1 MRNMPVIQDRTA
13 PFAPG
18 RAIGS
23 SLGQSLGHSTGGWLF
38 GLFFVAVLVAL
49 AVGAV
54 AWTNDLASNLGGLVV
69 QTPGRRRMRR
79 RH

>member
-1 MRNMPVIQDRTA
+1 MTEQRASFGRCGWIV
-13 PFAPG
+13 FA
-18 RAIGS
+18 
-23 SLGQSLGHSTGGWLF
+23 
-38 GLFFVAVLVAL
+38 VALIAL